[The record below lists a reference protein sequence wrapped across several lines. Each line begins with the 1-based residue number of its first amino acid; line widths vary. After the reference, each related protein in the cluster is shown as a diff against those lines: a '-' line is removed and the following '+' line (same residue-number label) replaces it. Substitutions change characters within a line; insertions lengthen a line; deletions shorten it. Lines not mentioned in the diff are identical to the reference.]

1 MLLSNRVA
9 IITGGATGM
18 GRGIAVKFAEE
29 GCDIAIADI
38 NMKEAKETLNQVKKK
53 GREGLVLE
61 CDITDSKKVHDT
73 VDQVVR
79 KFGKVDILIN
89 CAGGT
94 SRGLAPSTEPPKP
107 PGIANISEAEWDKVL
122 AVNLKGAFLFCKEV
136 VPHMKEKGYGKIINV
151 STLGWISPPANGP
164 HYHAAKAG
172 MVGMTNDMVCELT
185 PHHIYV
191 NAILPGPV
199 RTPFYDP
206 MLASMTDEEKDAF
219 FEELG
224 KTVPLKRVGT
234 PEDIAG
240 VALFLASELSSFVS
254 GASIPVGGGLPL
266 QPFSLSAMKRR
277 R

>member
-18 GRGIAVKFAEE
+18 GRSIAIKFAEE

-38 NMKEAKETLNQVKKK
+38 NMKDANETLNQVRKNGRK
-53 GREGLVLE
+53 GLAIE
-61 CDITDSKKVHDT
+61 CDVTDSKKVHDT

-94 SRGLAPSTEPPKP
+94 SGGLTPSTEPPKP

-122 AVNLKGAFLFCKEV
+122 EVNLKGAFLFCKEV
-136 VPHMKEKGYGKIINV
+136 VPHMKEKGYGKIINI
-151 STLGWISPPANGP
+151 SSLGWIDPPANGP

-172 MVGMTNDMVCELT
+172 LVGMTNDMVCELT
-185 PHHIYV
+185 PHNIYV

-199 RTPFYDP
+199 RTPFYDS
-206 MLASMTDEEKDAF
+206 MLASMTEAEKDAF
-219 FEELG
+219 FDGLG
-224 KTVPLKRVGT
+224 KTVPLQRVGT

-240 VALFLASELSSFVS
+240 VALFLASELSSFVA

-266 QPFSLSAMKRR
+266 RPFSSSAMKRK
-277 R
+277 

>member
-1 MLLSNRVA
+1 VA

-18 GRGIAVKFAEE
+18 GRSIAIKFAEE

-38 NMKEAKETLNQVKKK
+38 NKKEANETLNQVLKR
-53 GREGLVLE
+53 GRKGLVIE

-94 SRGLAPSTEPPKP
+94 SGGLAPSTEPPKP
-107 PGIANISEAEWDKVL
+107 PGIANISEEEWDKVL
-122 AVNLKGAFLFCKEV
+122 AINLKGAFLFYKEV

-151 STLGWISPPANGP
+151 SSLGWIDPPANGP

-172 MVGMTNDMVCELT
+172 MVGITNDMVCELA
-185 PHHIYV
+185 PHNIYV

-199 RTPFYDP
+199 RTPFYDS
-206 MLASMTDEEKDAF
+206 MLASMTDAEKDAL
-219 FEELG
+219 FEGLG
-224 KTVPLKRVGT
+224 KTVPLQRVGT

-240 VALFLASELSSFVS
+240 VALFLASELSSFVA

-266 QPFSLSAMKRR
+266 SPFLLSAMSGRGKK
-277 R
+277 